1 MERLATEPGGFQE
14 SDGSMANEGRPIFQP
29 LERAAR
35 HICQLEC
42 TAGRVGDECV
52 FIELEINE
60 GLRFPPLFGDSGLFI
75 QNPERESVNSGGHPA
90 LDEPAMVPVAA
101 GPLLRC
107 PANFPPVRDPP
118 SISAGGTE
126 SVMRGGQLPPRRM
139 DVIRGRFEGEGFS
152 SGVVDLFMAATRDN
166 TNSAYASAW
175 RIWSDWCVGR
185 GADPLCN
192 DVTVVT
198 SFLADQAKSKAYS
211 TIGVYRSALSQTLP
225 PLKGS
230 PIGEHPMVVL
240 LMKGIR
246 NQNPPR
252 PKYQSTWDVDMVL
265 NYLRGQENASLSVG
279 ALASKLA
286 TLLSL
291 ATLYRASELA
301 GIDKRSISF
310 TAEGVSFSLS
320 KFRKAQRGGALQSI
334 FLKRLADE
342 QLDPGRCLSRYCEVT
357 EKYRTDENSER
368 LFIGSVGQHPHVKS
382 STISAWIKKEL
393 KAAGVDTEQFLGHS
407 TRGAAASKAA
417 ASGVSVESILSAGH
431 WSAESTFTRFYRRD
445 AAINPRTSVA
455 GAVLSLGNIA

>member
-1 MERLATEPGGFQE
+1 
-14 SDGSMANEGRPIFQP
+14 
-29 LERAAR
+29 
-35 HICQLEC
+35 
-42 TAGRVGDECV
+42 
-52 FIELEINE
+52 
-60 GLRFPPLFGDSGLFI
+60 
-75 QNPERESVNSGGHPA
+75 
-90 LDEPAMVPVAA
+90 
-101 GPLLRC
+101 
-107 PANFPPVRDPP
+107 
-118 SISAGGTE
+118 
-126 SVMRGGQLPPRRM
+126 
-139 DVIRGRFEGEGFS
+139 
-152 SGVVDLFMAATRDN
+152 
-166 TNSAYASAW
+166 
-175 RIWSDWCVGR
+175 
-185 GADPLCN
+185 
-192 DVTVVT
+192 
-198 SFLADQAKSKAYS
+198 
-211 TIGVYRSALSQTLP
+211 
-225 PLKGS
+225 
-230 PIGEHPMVVL
+230 MVVL

-246 NQNPPR
+246 NQKPPR

-334 FLKRLADE
+334 FLKKLADE

-357 EKYRTDENSER
+357 EKYRTDKNSER
-368 LFIGSVGQHPHVKS
+368 LFIGSVGQHPHVQS

-393 KAAGVDTEQFLGHS
+393 KAAGVDTERFSGHS

-445 AAINPRTSVA
+445 AAINPSTSVA